1 MRLLQR
7 LGLAR
12 RRGARRRS
20 AAPARLL
27 WSAWRRGWSMRARFD
42 SLMATLAKLT
52 SAKTTARASRFQF
65 KRADRR
71 PSTTARP
78 SPPPWSRPRQPRPAR
93 HSPLRFAG
101 VVVALFTVA
110 AATLPSDISAV
121 STERDVSWGI
131 DRASLAAA
139 LTPAIEA
146 NRYPAR
152 IALPAVELPGALT
165 VQYTIDAK
173 LQTEAQRLLK
183 KYKPDYGVLAALD
196 PDSGRVLAMAS
207 RVRAGNRIDAP
218 GNMTMVNSYPAASI
232 SKIITAV
239 AAIDAG
245 KTAPA
250 SIIPFNGK
258 TTSLYKNHVFQ
269 HRDNRWTRKF
279 SFEESFA
286 KSVNSVFGRVG
297 AVHVGGDAMLD
308 AAERLGFNGA
318 FASDFAFANGVV
330 QLDTADEWQVAEMAS
345 GYTRRNTL
353 SPLHGA
359 ALAATAINGGQ
370 LIAPGVVQ
378 AVLGPNGVP
387 LYWHAPAVQRVAM
400 RADTAEEL
408 KRLMRAT
415 VIRGSARR
423 AFAGFH
429 RGELKDALVG
439 GKTGSLRGF
448 EPKGEYDWFVGFG
461 ELGAHKIAFAA
472 LCINKERW
480 HVKSTQ
486 LARELLEFYFRARL
500 DGDGDGVA
508 GDNAAA
514 S

>member
-1 MRLLQR
+1 
-7 LGLAR
+7 
-12 RRGARRRS
+12 
-20 AAPARLL
+20 
-27 WSAWRRGWSMRARFD
+27 
-42 SLMATLAKLT
+42 MAL
-52 SAKTTARASRFQF
+52 
-65 KRADRR
+65 
-71 PSTTARP
+71 
-78 SPPPWSRPRQPRPAR
+78 
-93 HSPLRFAG
+93 
-101 VVVALFTVA
+101 A

-121 STERDVSWGI
+121 STERGVSWGI
-131 DRASLAAA
+131 DRQSLAAA
-139 LTPAIEA
+139 LTPAIAA

-152 IALPAVELPGALT
+152 IALPTVELPGALT
-165 VQYTIDAK
+165 VQYTIDPA
-173 LQTEAQRLLK
+173 LQDEAHRLLK
-183 KYKPDYGVLAALD
+183 KYKPDYGIFVALE

-207 RVRAGNRIDAP
+207 SVRAGVAP
-218 GNMTMVNSYPAASI
+218 GDVDNMTMVNSYPAASI

-245 KTAPA
+245 KTTPA

-258 TTSLYKNHVFQ
+258 TTSLYKNHVFK

-286 KSVNSVFGRVG
+286 KSVNSVFGRLG
-297 AVHVGGDAMLD
+297 AVHVGGDAMLSV
-308 AAERLGFNGA
+308 AERLGFNGA
-318 FASDFAFANGVV
+318 FASDFEFANGIVE
-330 QLDTADEWQVAEMAS
+330 LDTADQWQVAEMAS

-370 LIAPGVVQ
+370 LIAPGVVH

-387 LYWHAPAVQRVAM
+387 LYWHERPARAEVM
-400 RADTAEEL
+400 RAETAEEL

-423 AFAGFH
+423 SFAGFH
-429 RGELKDALVG
+429 RGEFKHALVG

-472 LCINKERW
+472 LCINKKRW
-480 HVKSTQ
+480 YVKSTR

-500 DGDGDGVA
+500 DGDGVA